1 MTWKGNLCRGREIET
16 ERKAA
21 WEQITWNT
29 RDAGTRLS
37 NIACTHTQR
46 RLSPSSPPASS
57 YPPTYT
63 HTHVWVIKNAW
74 PTSRSK
80 EKCCSIFFLGHVKN
94 CPSTWNWCFKE
105 RKVGRGNRWRRYCPC
120 ACIDWECVCV
130 FFWGEGIFALIANFR
145 LVFYDR
151 KSPLR
156 AV

>member
-1 MTWKGNLCRGREIET
+1 MTWKGNLCRGREIER
-16 ERKAA
+16 EWEEA

-57 YPPTYT
+57 YPPTYR

-74 PTSRSK
+74 PTPRSK
-80 EKCCSIFFLGHVKN
+80 EKCCSIFFFFWGMWKIVQVLEIDVLRRGRWAEGTDGVGTAHVLALIE
-94 CPSTWNWCFKE
+94 S
-105 RKVGRGNRWRRYCPC
+105 
-120 ACIDWECVCV
+120 V